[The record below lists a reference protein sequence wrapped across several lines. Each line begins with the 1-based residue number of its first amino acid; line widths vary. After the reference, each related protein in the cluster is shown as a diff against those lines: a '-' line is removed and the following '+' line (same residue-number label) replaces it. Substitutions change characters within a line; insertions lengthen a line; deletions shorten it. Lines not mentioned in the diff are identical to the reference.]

1 MLSVLLPLATASTSG
16 AVEAASRP
24 TYVYVLA
31 ALFVLLI
38 VAGAVLLF
46 WWLRLRKRRE
56 EGTAY
61 VKPTQSMTKQ
71 RLSEVWER
79 FQTRLP
85 STVRATT
92 PELPH
97 FVVFGNT
104 GAGKSALISRKV
116 DWQGQASQFI
126 PSYTADPLLQLYL
139 GSKILVEEFSA
150 AIQDGTAQSYND
162 ALKKLWR
169 GLEVEQIP
177 TVIVVLSAP
186 VLITQPP
193 DQIRQQAQLLRGKI
207 NVLSETCGST
217 ARVRICLTHMDRL
230 RGYSELARFLAKEQ
244 TQLELSVG
252 SDPSSDL
259 TDSMTRYERYLP
271 RALTTLP
278 VSSFESIIEFLR
290 GADQLLSPTA
300 SFVSA
305 LTDLAIGS
313 LRPEVQRIYFASLA
327 ADEQISNPFTPPPEV
342 RSTALGSRLA
352 RWLRPFGIRPMHAM
366 VAMLLLGLGL
376 SGLTYATRR
385 HHVVVQA
392 ASEANLTF
400 DQAVARAQQAHNSG
414 ESDVVRR
421 AERSASQSLLAT
433 SEAEQRFRP
442 FHLIYRTDKRHAESL
457 FLTSI
462 RRGYLLPS
470 LERAIRQRARDKI
483 LASLVA
489 LYATN
494 DNTLG
499 SLIKASA
506 TDFSTDLNVPRDTL
520 LDYVSHSSEPWTEVA
535 VATLPPFPPED
546 LRYSLSDL
554 SPWRSFLVDVYK
566 AIARPYITKE
576 ELTTLQK
583 RSAGLR
589 EGMLAL
595 RRAAQL
601 RQWYRNLAEESP
613 LDMLKLFGQEV
624 GILTPDPWLIDQ
636 REPVERL
643 LRMVSESSITTEQ
656 AGTKSLYQLLR
667 WLNDTSGTTS
677 PVKPLDPTESEVLRF
692 LFPAD
697 GTTIDISRKDWEELL
712 SRSRKRT
719 FSVDESDHSPTVG
732 PKRSRPCS
740 KLGKK
745 RGLLPPCK
753 VGARSAARNPSSKPS
768 LVSQTALPL
777 WSQEEFTP
785 KLAALLT
792 GDELP
797 AVGLSDVYNRVVYH
811 REVLPL
817 VTELKKALSGHR
829 NLSAEERIS
838 LSRAV
843 QKELAR
849 YSQGYCAALLTY
861 HLGYRV
867 SASSPSQLHAE
878 LVDIIRPG
886 SRFVARLKTL
896 VDNVSLQ
903 GLEEPYLRPLATCIA
918 DFRPIVE
925 LMTPQDQSPGPKP
938 ETKSDANA
946 DAKTD
951 AKSDGKADA
960 KAAPSGRSPSDAASA
975 KVEGLT
981 PFQAAVA
988 KLIADLDRSPTT
1000 DKASGGP
1007 DKPATAQDKSALLAS
1022 KLSALGRSALA
1033 MHEGSEESSLAKA
1046 EQFLDHA
1053 GISGPLRR
1061 PFLAPF
1067 LAAHQL
1073 GATEIEHVLSQH
1085 WKEVMQPQ
1093 ITPLLSRFPFQ
1104 RGAEREVAPS
1114 DLDVLS
1120 ERKGPLFADLRSL
1133 YSVAV
1138 TERGEAYV
1146 GKSGALGTLRVP
1158 KDMLPTMN
1166 KLAKLSRALFSAD
1179 GNRQPLQLAIRG
1191 LPGPMSSSRSTA
1203 QSALAYLQIGKASA
1217 YGFNQQM
1224 SAATLQVEWW
1234 AQGAAVIGVERTV
1247 AKTGR
1252 KHTQTME
1259 VTDSAWSLY
1268 RLLQRSTLDGSG
1280 VSTWR
1285 IIGDGPDETQI
1296 IRFAITPDPWELFGE
1311 HAQ

>member
-1 MLSVLLPLATASTSG
+1 MLSVLLPLATASTNGSVG
-16 AVEAASRP
+16 AASRP

-46 WWLRLRKRRE
+46 WWIKLRKRRE

-61 VKPTQSMTKQ
+61 VTPAQSMTKS
-71 RLSEVWER
+71 RLLDIWER
-79 FQTRLP
+79 FLSRLP
-85 STVRATT
+85 SGVRATT

-139 GSKILVEEFSA
+139 GSKILVEEFSS
-150 AIQDGTAQSYND
+150 AIQDGTTQSYND
-162 ALKKLWR
+162 ALTKLWKS
-169 GLEVEQIP
+169 LEVEQIP

-193 DQIRQQAQLLRGKI
+193 DQLRQQAQLLRGKI
-207 NVLSETCGST
+207 NVLSETCGGT
-217 ARVRICLTHMDRL
+217 TRVRICLTHMDRL

-244 TQLELSVG
+244 VQLELSVG
-252 SDPSSDL
+252 ADPHSDL
-259 TDSMTRYERYLP
+259 GESMTRYERYLP

-278 VSSFESIIEFLR
+278 VSSFESIVEFLR
-290 GADQLLSPTA
+290 GADQFLSPTA

-327 ADEQISNPFTPPPEV
+327 ADEQISNPFTPPPQV

-352 RWLRPFGIRPMHAM
+352 RWLRPFGIRPVHA
-366 VAMLLLGLGL
+366 VLALLILGLGL
-376 SGLTYATRR
+376 FTMTYVTRR
-385 HHVVVQA
+385 HHAVVEA

-400 DQAVARAQQAHNSG
+400 GEAVARAQTAHNSG

-442 FHLIYRTDKRHAESL
+442 FHLIYRTDKKHTERL
-457 FLTSI
+457 FIESI

-470 LERAIRQRARDKI
+470 LERGIRQRARDKI
-483 LASLVA
+483 LAALVA
-489 LYATN
+489 LYATK

-506 TDFSTDLNVPRDTL
+506 TDWSTDLNVPRDTL
-520 LDYVSHSSEPWTEVA
+520 LDYIQYSSDPWTEVA
-535 VATLPPFPPED
+535 VATLPPFPPES

-554 SPWRSFLVDVYK
+554 SPWRSFLQDVRA
-566 AIARPYITKE
+566 AIARPYITHA
-576 ELTTLQK
+576 ELSALQQ
-583 RSAGLR
+583 RGAGLR

-624 GILTPDPWLIDQ
+624 GILTPDPWLLDQ
-636 REPVERL
+636 KDPMERL

-667 WLNDTSGTTS
+667 WLNDTSGTAS
-677 PVKPLDPTESEVLRF
+677 EGKPSEPSSSDVLRF

-697 GTTIDISRKDWEELL
+697 GTAIDISRKDWEELL

-719 FSVDESDHSPTVG
+719 FSMEESASHPTEG
-732 PKRSRPCS
+732 PRRTKRCS

-753 VGARSAARNPSSKPS
+753 VPTHSPARLSAATKMPSN
-768 LVSQTALPL
+768 QTALPL

-849 YSQGYCAALLTY
+849 YSQGYCTALLEY

-867 SASSPSQLHAE
+867 SASSPSQLHSD
-878 LVDIIRPG
+878 LVDIIKPG

-896 VDNVSLQ
+896 VDNVTLQ

-925 LMTPQDQSPGPKP
+925 LLAPKSQAPTP
-938 ETKSDANA
+938 
-946 DAKTD
+946 KTE
-951 AKSDGKADA
+951 SKAG
-960 KAAPSGRSPSDAASA
+960 APSDTAQAARPASDAAAS
-975 KVEGLT
+975 KSEGLMT
-981 PFQAAVA
+981 YHEAVA
-988 KLIADLDRSPTT
+988 KLIADLDRSPASAAEKTAPGN
-1000 DKASGGP
+1000 DKG
-1007 DKPATAQDKSALLAS
+1007 DKTDKSATNPDKSSVLTS

-1046 EQFLDHA
+1046 EQFLDRA
-1053 GISGPLRR
+1053 GIAGPLRR

-1073 GATEIEHVLSQH
+1073 GSAEIEQVFAQH

-1093 ITPLLSRFPFQ
+1093 ITPLLTRFPFQ

-1120 ERKGPLFADLRSL
+1120 ERRGPLFADLRSL
-1133 YSVAV
+1133 YAVAV

-1146 GKSGALGTLRVP
+1146 AKSGVLGTLRLP
-1158 KDMLPTMN
+1158 KDFLPTMN

-1191 LPGPMSSSRSTA
+1191 LPGPQSSSGSTA

-1217 YGFNQQM
+1217 YGFNQQ
-1224 SAATLQVEWW
+1224 STATTLQVEWW

-1252 KHTQTME
+1252 KHTQTLE

-1268 RLLQRSTLDGSG
+1268 RLLQRSTLDGTG

-1296 IRFAITPDPWELFGE
+1296 IRFAITPDPWELFGN

>member
-1 MLSVLLPLATASTSG
+1 MLSVLLPLATASTDGSAG
-16 AVEAASRP
+16 ATSRP

-46 WWLRLRKRRE
+46 WWFKLRKRRE

-61 VKPTQSMTKQ
+61 VTPAQSMTKT
-71 RLSEVWER
+71 RLSDIWER
-79 FQTRLP
+79 FQSRLP
-85 STVRATT
+85 SGVRATT

-116 DWQGQASQFI
+116 DWQGQTSQFI

-139 GSKILVEEFSA
+139 GSQVLVEEFSS

-162 ALKKLWR
+162 ALTKLWKS
-169 GLEVEQIP
+169 LEVEQIP

-186 VLITQPP
+186 LLITQPP
-193 DQIRQQAQLLRGKI
+193 DQLRQQAQLLRGKI
-207 NVLSETCGST
+207 NVLSETYGST
-217 ARVRICLTHMDRL
+217 GRVRICLTHMDRL
-230 RGYSELARFLAKEQ
+230 RGYSDLARFLAKEQ
-244 TQLELSVG
+244 APLELSVG
-252 SDPSSDL
+252 ADPHSDL
-259 TDSMTRYERYLP
+259 SESMTHYERYLP

-278 VSSFESIIEFLR
+278 VSSFESIVEFLR
-290 GADQLLSPTA
+290 GADQFLSPTA

-313 LRPEVQRIYFASLA
+313 LRPEVQGIYFASLA
-327 ADEQISNPFTPPPEV
+327 ADEQISNPFTPPPQV

-352 RWLRPFGIRPMHAM
+352 RWLRPFGIRPVHAM
-366 VAMLLLGLGL
+366 LALLMLCLGLF
-376 SGLTYATRR
+376 GLTYVTRR
-385 HHVVVQA
+385 HHVVVEA

-400 DQAVARAQQAHNSG
+400 DQAVVRAQTAHNSG

-442 FHLIYRTDKRHAESL
+442 FHLIYRTDKKHSERL
-457 FLTSI
+457 FIESI
-462 RRGYLLPS
+462 RKGYLLPS

-483 LASLVA
+483 LGALVA
-489 LYATN
+489 LYATK

-506 TDFSTDLNVPRDTL
+506 TDWSTDLNVPRDTL
-520 LDYVSHSSEPWTEVA
+520 LDYIQYSTDPWTEVA
-535 VATLPPFPPED
+535 IATLPPFPPES

-554 SPWRSFLVDVYK
+554 SPWKAFIYDVHN
-566 AIARPYITKE
+566 AIARPYITRA
-576 ELTTLQK
+576 ELSALQQ
-583 RSAGLR
+583 RSAGLI

-624 GILTPDPWLIDQ
+624 GILTPDPWLLDQ
-636 REPVERL
+636 KDPMERL
-643 LRMVSESSITTEQ
+643 LRMVSDSNITTEQ

-667 WLNDTSGTTS
+667 WLNETS
-677 PVKPLDPTESEVLRF
+677 ESASAKKSSEHLLSDSYRF
-692 LFPAD
+692 LFPAE
-697 GTTIDISRKDWEELL
+697 GSAIDISRRDWEELL
-712 SRSRKRT
+712 TRSRKRT
-719 FSVDESDHSPTVG
+719 FSMDESAPHPTEG
-732 PKRSRPCS
+732 PVRTKRCS

-753 VGARSAARNPSSKPS
+753 VTARSPASSGSAKKLIDRP
-768 LVSQTALPL
+768 TALPL

-817 VTELKKALSGHR
+817 VTELKKALGGHR

-849 YSQGYCAALLTY
+849 YSQGYCAALLEY
-861 HLGYRV
+861 HLGYRI
-867 SASSPSQLHAE
+867 SAVSPSQLHSE
-878 LVDIIRPG
+878 LVDIIKPG

-896 VDNVSLQ
+896 VDNVTLQ

-925 LMTPQDQSPGPKP
+925 LMTP
-938 ETKSDANA
+938 KSQAPA
-946 DAKTD
+946 
-951 AKSDGKADA
+951 AKSDP
-960 KAAPSGRSPSDAASA
+960 KAAGQPDAAQGTRPTSDTA
-975 KVEGLT
+975 SSKVEGLAT
-981 PFQAAVA
+981 FHEAVA
-988 KLIADLDRSPTT
+988 KLIADLDRAPTAST
-1000 DKASGGP
+1000 DKSSSGS
-1007 DKPATAQDKSALLAS
+1007 DKGDRADKSAATQDKSAVLTS
-1022 KLSALGRSALA
+1022 KLSALARSALA

-1046 EQFLDHA
+1046 EQFLDRA
-1053 GISGPLRR
+1053 GIAGPLRR

-1067 LAAHQL
+1067 LAVHQL
-1073 GATEIEHVLSQH
+1073 GSTEIEQVFAQH

-1093 ITPLLSRFPFQ
+1093 ITPLMSRFPFQ

-1120 ERKGPLFADLRSL
+1120 ERRGPLFADLRSL
-1133 YSVAV
+1133 YAVAV
-1138 TERGEAYV
+1138 TERGESYV
-1146 GKSGALGTLRVP
+1146 AKSGALGTLRLP

-1191 LPGPMSSSRSTA
+1191 LPGPQSSSGSTA

-1217 YGFNQQM
+1217 YGFNQQS
-1224 SAATLQVEWW
+1224 SATTLQVEWW

-1252 KHTQTME
+1252 KHTQTLE

-1268 RLLQRSTLDGSG
+1268 RLLQRSTLDGTG